1 MGVGRGEALQNNSL
15 SLAEVLSGKPGE
27 KTIFIEA
34 FCYLNFLQLPII
46 PPNIRIHP

>member
-1 MGVGRGEALQNNSL
+1 MGAGAGRNNHITL
-15 SLAEVLSGKPGE
+15 HETLSGNLGE

-46 PPNIRIHP
+46 HPNIRIHP

>member
-1 MGVGRGEALQNNSL
+1 MGVGKGETLQNNSL
-15 SLAEVLSGKPGE
+15 TLAEVLSGKPGE

-46 PPNIRIHP
+46 HPNIRIHP